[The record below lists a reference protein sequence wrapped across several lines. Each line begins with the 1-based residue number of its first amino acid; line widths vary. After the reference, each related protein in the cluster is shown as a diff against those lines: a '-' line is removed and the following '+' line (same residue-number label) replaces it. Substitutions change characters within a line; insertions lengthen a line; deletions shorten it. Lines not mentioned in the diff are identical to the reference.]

1 VREHAGREVAGEDVG
16 VRVLLVDLEGGVEGA
31 GAQVEQAGAVAIA
44 AGGQHAGDGLR
55 RQRMSVPKLI
65 QRLARS

>member
-1 VREHAGREVAGEDVG
+1 VGEHAGREVAGDDVG
-16 VRVLLVDLEGGVEGA
+16 AGVLAQDLEGAVEGA
-31 GAQVEQAGAVAIA
+31 GAEVEEAGAAGRLA
-44 AGGQHAGDGLR
+44 AGNMPATARR